1 MEGGSPAGAL
11 PRCSRRMGREGG
23 NEKVL
28 VFVLF
33 LQRREA
39 HLTLFISIS
48 GALIQNLFFRV
59 SQFSLCVSVVLLL
72 PPLTL
77 LSFPLMPLN
86 HFGSPYFDT
95 HMHSLE
101 MG

>member
-1 MEGGSPAGAL
+1 
-11 PRCSRRMGREGG
+11 MGREGG

-28 VFVLF
+28 VCVLF
-33 LQRREA
+33 L
-39 HLTLFISIS
+39 LFISIS